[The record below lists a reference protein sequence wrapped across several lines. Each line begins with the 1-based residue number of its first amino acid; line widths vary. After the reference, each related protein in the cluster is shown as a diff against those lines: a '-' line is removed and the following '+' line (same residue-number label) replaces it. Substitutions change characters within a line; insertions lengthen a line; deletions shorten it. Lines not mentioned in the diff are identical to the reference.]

1 VSSSG
6 TDGAS
11 ARVPGFLP
19 STHGLHFD
27 NSFPDEPAITIDL
40 GITKLP
46 IGNAANGLCG
56 GMVFA
61 VLDYWTQ
68 GVPPP
73 VDTTPPPSGTAFFNY
88 LVRRLIDS
96 WDLPGG
102 PATYF
107 KLMNPLFPDG
117 DDRLGPFTVH
127 GRGWRIAVREWPA
140 IKSEIDAGNP
150 CPLGLVKLKSAN
162 PLDLGK
168 NHQVL
173 AYGYDLDGT
182 AVTLWLY
189 DPNQSNT
196 DQVALSFD
204 IGQPSSPIAVTMA
217 PNASDIA
224 DVLCFFRVDYGPKTP
239 PADAPVPAVPP
250 T

>member
-1 VSSSG
+1 MSSSV
-6 TDGAS
+6 
-11 ARVPGFLP
+11 RVPGFLP
-19 STHGLHFD
+19 STQGLHFD

-68 GVPPP
+68 GVLPPT
-73 VDTTPPPSGTAFFNY
+73 DTTPPPSGTPFFNY

-102 PATYF
+102 PATYL

-117 DDRLGPFTVH
+117 DDHLGPFTVH
-127 GRGWRIAVREWPA
+127 GRGWRMAVREWPA
-140 IKSEIDAGNP
+140 IRSEIDAGNP

-173 AYGYDLDGT
+173 AYGYDQTGT
-182 AVTLWLY
+182 AITLWLY

-196 DQVALSFD
+196 DQVTLSFD
-204 IGQPSSPIAVTMA
+204 IGQPSA
-217 PNASDIA
+217 P
-224 DVLCFFRVDYGPKTP
+224 
-239 PADAPVPAVPP
+239 
-250 T
+250 